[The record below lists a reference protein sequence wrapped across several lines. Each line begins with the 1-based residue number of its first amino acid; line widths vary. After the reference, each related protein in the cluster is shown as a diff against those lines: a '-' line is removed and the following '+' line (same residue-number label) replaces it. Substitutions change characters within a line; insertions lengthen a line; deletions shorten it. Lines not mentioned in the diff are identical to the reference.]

1 MLLKSFVFKEEGN
14 KMFRLKEHGTNVKT
28 ELIAGM
34 TTFLTMVYIVVV
46 NPIILSD
53 AGVPLDQV
61 FMATI
66 ISAVIGTLWMAI
78 CANYPIAIAPGMG
91 LNAYFTYAVVL
102 ASDGKIDYLTAFAA
116 VFVAGIIFI
125 ILSLTPLREKL
136 ITAIPSNLKYAI
148 TAGIGLFIAF
158 LGLRMSKV
166 VVASDSNLV
175 MLGDLTSPGVL
186 LTLFG
191 LIITVILMVR
201 NINGALFIGMVVTG
215 IVAALTGQL
224 HIEKVVA
231 LPHLP
236 EGILIWN
243 PIEAIGQVISYGL
256 YGVVFSFILVTLFDT
271 TGTMVGVAKQAGL
284 MKDDKLPRAR
294 QALLADSVATTVGS
308 MFGTSPTTAFVE
320 SSSGVAVGGRTGLTS
335 LTVAVLF
342 IVASFFGP
350 LVGALSGVAA
360 ITSPTL
366 IIVGALMIGSVK
378 EIEWSK
384 FDEAFPAFLI
394 ILIMPLT
401 SSISTGIAFG
411 FIVYPLLKLI
421 KGEAKKVNIMLYI
434 FAILFAFQ
442 LIFLPH

>member
-1 MLLKSFVFKEEGN
+1 MLLKMFVFKEEGN
-14 KMFRLKEHGTNVKT
+14 KMFRLKEHSTNVKT

-66 ISAVIGTLWMAI
+66 ISAVIGTLWMSL

-125 ILSLTPLREKL
+125 LLSLTPLREKL
-136 ITAIPSNLKYAI
+136 ITAIPKNLKHAI

-158 LGLRMSKV
+158 LGLRMAKV

-191 LIITVILMVR
+191 LLITVILMVR

-215 IVAALTGQL
+215 IVAVLTNQL
-224 HIEKVVA
+224 HIDKVIA

-243 PIEAIGQVISYGL
+243 PIEAISQVISYGL

-284 MKDDKLPRAR
+284 MKDEKLPRAR

-350 LVGALSGVAA
+350 LVGAISGVAA

-366 IIVGALMIGSVK
+366 IIVGTLMIGSVK

-401 SSISTGIAFG
+401 SSIATGIAFG
-411 FIVYPLLKLI
+411 FIIYPILKI
-421 KGEAKKVNIMLYI
+421 VKGEAKKVHPMLYI

-442 LIFLPH
+442 LLFLPH

>member
-1 MLLKSFVFKEEGN
+1 
-14 KMFRLKEHGTNVKT
+14 MFRLKEHSTNVKT

-66 ISAVIGTLWMAI
+66 ISAVIGTLWMSL

-125 ILSLTPLREKL
+125 LLSLTPLREKL
-136 ITAIPSNLKYAI
+136 ITAIPKNLKHAI

-158 LGLRMSKV
+158 LGLRMAKV

-191 LIITVILMVR
+191 LLITVILMVR
-201 NINGALFIGMVVTG
+201 NIKGALFIGMVITG
-215 IVAALTGQL
+215 IVAVLTNQL
-224 HIEKVVA
+224 HIDKVVA

-243 PIEAIGQVISYGL
+243 PIEAISQVISYGL

-284 MKDDKLPRAR
+284 MKDEKLPRAR

-350 LVGALSGVAA
+350 LVGAISGVAA

-366 IIVGALMIGSVK
+366 IIVGTLMIGSVK

-401 SSISTGIAFG
+401 SSIATGIAFG
-411 FIVYPLLKLI
+411 FIIYPILKI
-421 KGEAKKVNIMLYI
+421 VKGEAKKVHPMLYI

-442 LIFLPH
+442 LLFLPH

>member
-1 MLLKSFVFKEEGN
+1 
-14 KMFRLKEHGTNVKT
+14 MFRLKEHGTNVKT

-34 TTFLTMVYIVVV
+34 TTFLTMIYIVVV

-66 ISAVIGTLWMAI
+66 ISAVIGTLWMAL

-91 LNAYFTYAVVL
+91 LNAYFTYAVVI
-102 ASDGKIDYLTAFAA
+102 SSGGKIDYLTAFAA

-125 ILSLTPLREKL
+125 LLSLTPLREKL
-136 ITAIPSNLKYAI
+136 ITTIPQNLKHAI

-158 LGLRMSKV
+158 LGLRMAKV

-191 LIITVILMVR
+191 LFITVILMVR
-201 NINGALFIGMVVTG
+201 NVKGALFIGMIVTG
-215 IVAALTGQL
+215 IVAVLTNQL

-243 PIEAIGQVISYGL
+243 PIEAFSQVFSFGL

-284 MKDDKLPRAR
+284 MKGDKLPRAR
-294 QALLADSVATTVGS
+294 HALLADSVATTVGS

-320 SSSGVAVGGRTGLTS
+320 SSSGVAAGGRTGLTS
-335 LTVAVLF
+335 LTVAILF

-350 LVGALSGVAA
+350 LVSAVSGVAA

-366 IIVGALMIGSVK
+366 IIVGTLMIGSVK
-378 EIEWSK
+378 DIEWGK
-384 FDEAFPAFLI
+384 FEEAFPAFLI

-411 FIVYPLLKLI
+411 FITYPILKI
-421 KGEAKKVNIMLYI
+421 AKGEAKEVHPLLYV

>member
-1 MLLKSFVFKEEGN
+1 MFVFKEEGN

-78 CANYPIAIAPGMG
+78 CANFPIAVAPGMG
-91 LNAYFTYAVVL
+91 LNAYFTYAVVVG
-102 ASDGKIDYLTAFAA
+102 SNGQIDYITAFAT

-136 ITAIPSNLKYAI
+136 ITAIPANLKYAI

-175 MLGDLTSPGVL
+175 MLGDLTSPGVM

-191 LIITVILMVR
+191 LFISVILMAR
-201 NINGALFIGMVVTG
+201 NINGALFIGMVITG
-215 IVAALTGQL
+215 IVAALTNQL
-224 HIEKVVA
+224 HIKKIVA
-231 LPHLP
+231 FPHLP

-243 PIEAIGQVISYGL
+243 PIDAIGQVISYGL

-271 TGTMVGVAKQAGL
+271 TGTMIGVAKQAGL
-284 MKDDKLPRAR
+284 MKGDKLPRAR

-335 LTVAVLF
+335 LTVAILF
-342 IVASFFGP
+342 LVASFFGP
-350 LVGALSGVAA
+350 LVGAISGVAA

-366 IIVGALMIGSVK
+366 IIVGSLMIGSVK
-378 EIEWSK
+378 EIDWSK

-411 FIVYPLLKLI
+411 FIIYPILKII
-421 KGEAKKVNIMLYI
+421 KGEAKNVHILLYI
-434 FAILFAFQ
+434 FAVLFAIQ
-442 LIFLPH
+442 LMFLPH

>member
-1 MLLKSFVFKEEGN
+1 MLLKLFVFKKEGI
-14 KMFRLKEHGTNVKT
+14 KMFHLKEHGTNVKT

-34 TTFLTMVYIVVV
+34 TTFLTMIYIVIV
-46 NPIILSD
+46 NPIILSA

-66 ISAVIGTLWMAI
+66 ISAVIGTLWMAL

-91 LNAYFTYAVVL
+91 LNAYFTSVVL
-102 ASDGKIDYLTAFAA
+102 TPGGNIDYLTAFAA

-125 ILSLTPLREKL
+125 LLSLTPLREKL
-136 ITAIPSNLKYAI
+136 IMTIPENLKRAI

-158 LGLRMSKV
+158 LGLRMAKV

-191 LIITVILMVR
+191 LFITVILMVR
-201 NINGALFIGMVVTG
+201 NIKGALFIGMIVTG
-215 IVAALTGQL
+215 IAAALTNQL
-224 HIEKVVA
+224 HIDKVVA

-284 MKDDKLPRAR
+284 MKGDKLPRAR
-294 QALLADSVATTVGS
+294 KALLGDSLATTFGS

-320 SSSGVAVGGRTGLTS
+320 SSAGVAAGGRTGLTS

-350 LVGALSGVAA
+350 LVGAVSGVAA

-366 IIVGALMIGSVK
+366 IIVGTLMIGSVK

-384 FDEAFPAFLI
+384 FEEAFPAFLI

-411 FIVYPLLKLI
+411 FITYPILKI
-421 KGEAKKVNIMLYI
+421 VKGEAKEVHPILYV

-442 LIFLPH
+442 LLFLPH

>member
-1 MLLKSFVFKEEGN
+1 
-14 KMFRLKEHGTNVKT
+14 MFRLKEHGTNVKT

-46 NPIILSD
+46 NPTILSA

-66 ISAVIGTLWMAI
+66 IAAVIGTLWLAL

-91 LNAYFTYAVVL
+91 LNAYFTYTVVL
-102 ASDGKIDYLTAFAA
+102 ASDGKIDYMTAFAA

-125 ILSLTPLREKL
+125 LLSLTPLREKL
-136 ITAIPSNLKYAI
+136 IAVIPDNLKHAI

-158 LGLRMSKV
+158 LGLRMANII
-166 VVASDSNLV
+166 VASDSNLV

-191 LIITVILMVR
+191 LVITVILMVR
-201 NINGALFIGMVVTG
+201 NVNGALFIGMVVTG
-215 IVAALTGQL
+215 IVAMLTNQL
-224 HIEKVVA
+224 QINQVVA
-231 LPHLP
+231 VPHLP
-236 EGILIWN
+236 EGILVWN
-243 PIEAIGQVISYGL
+243 PIEAIGEVISYGL

-284 MKDDKLPRAR
+284 MKDGQLPRAR
-294 QALLADSVATTVGS
+294 HALLADSFATTVGS

-320 SSSGVAVGGRTGLTS
+320 SSAGVAAGGRTGLTS

-342 IVASFFGP
+342 IAASFFGP
-350 LVGALSGVAA
+350 LVGAVSNVAA

-378 EIEWSK
+378 EIDWSQ
-384 FDEAFPAFLI
+384 FDEAFPAFI
-394 ILIMPLT
+394 VILCMPLT

-411 FIVYPLLKLI
+411 FILYPILKVV
-421 KGEAKKVNIMLYI
+421 KGEAKKVHPMLYVFAVL
-434 FAILFAFQ
+434 FAIQ

>member
-1 MLLKSFVFKEEGN
+1 
-14 KMFRLKEHGTNVKT
+14 MFRLKEHGTNVKT
-28 ELIAGM
+28 ELLAGM

-46 NPIILSD
+46 NPIILSG

-66 ISAVIGTLWMAI
+66 ISAVIGTLWMAL
-78 CANYPIAIAPGMG
+78 CANYPIAVAPGMG
-91 LNAYFTYAVVL
+91 LNAYFTSAVVL
-102 ASDGKIDYLTAFAA
+102 ASGGKIDYITAFSA

-136 ITAIPSNLKYAI
+136 IMAIPENLKHAI

-158 LGLRMSKV
+158 LGLRMANII
-166 VVASDSNLV
+166 VASDSNLV
-175 MLGDLTSPGVL
+175 ALGDLTSPGVL

-191 LIITVILMVR
+191 LGITVILMVR
-201 NINGALFIGMVVTG
+201 NIHGALFIGMVVTG
-215 IVAALTGQL
+215 IVAALTNQL
-224 HIEKVVA
+224 HIDKVVA

-236 EGILIWN
+236 EGILVWN
-243 PIEAIGQVISYGL
+243 PIEAFSQVISYGL

-284 MKDDKLPRAR
+284 MKGNQLPRAR
-294 QALLADSVATTVGS
+294 KALLADSVATTVGS
-308 MFGTSPTTAFVE
+308 MFGTSPTTAFIE
-320 SSSGVAVGGRTGLTS
+320 SSAGVAAGGRTGLTS

-342 IVASFFGP
+342 IIASFFGP
-350 LVGALSGVAA
+350 LVGAVSGVAA

-366 IIVGALMIGSVK
+366 IIVGTLMIATVK
-378 EIEWSK
+378 EIEWDK
-384 FDEAFPAFLI
+384 LDEAFPAFLI
-394 ILIMPLT
+394 ILIMPLS
-401 SSISTGIAFG
+401 SSIATGIAFG
-411 FIVYPLLKLI
+411 FITYPILKI
-421 KGEAKKVNIMLYI
+421 VKGEAKKVHPILYV

>member
-1 MLLKSFVFKEEGN
+1 MLLKMFVFKEEGN
-14 KMFRLKEHGTNVKT
+14 KMFRLKEHSTNVKT

-66 ISAVIGTLWMAI
+66 ISAVIGTLWMSL

-125 ILSLTPLREKL
+125 LLSLTPLREKL
-136 ITAIPSNLKYAI
+136 ITAIPKNLKHAI

-158 LGLRMSKV
+158 LGLRMAKV

-191 LIITVILMVR
+191 LLITVILMVR
-201 NINGALFIGMVVTG
+201 NIKGALFIGMVITG
-215 IVAALTGQL
+215 IVAVLTNQL
-224 HIEKVVA
+224 HIDKVVA

-243 PIEAIGQVISYGL
+243 PIEAISQVISYGL

-284 MKDDKLPRAR
+284 MKDEKLPRAR

-350 LVGALSGVAA
+350 LVGAISGVAA

-366 IIVGALMIGSVK
+366 IIVGTLMIGSVK

-401 SSISTGIAFG
+401 SSIATGIAFG
-411 FIVYPLLKLI
+411 FIIYPILKI
-421 KGEAKKVNIMLYI
+421 VKGEAKKVHPMLYI

-442 LIFLPH
+442 LLFLPH

>member
-1 MLLKSFVFKEEGN
+1 
-14 KMFRLKEHGTNVKT
+14 MFRLKENGTNVKT

-34 TTFLTMVYIVVV
+34 TTFLTMLYIVVV

-66 ISAVIGTLWMAI
+66 ISAVIGTLWMAL
-78 CANYPIAIAPGMG
+78 CANYPIAVAPGMG

-125 ILSLTPLREKL
+125 LLSLTPLREKL
-136 ITAIPSNLKYAI
+136 IITIPKNLKHAI

-158 LGLRMSKV
+158 LGLRMANII
-166 VVASDSNLV
+166 VASDSNLV

-201 NINGALFIGMVVTG
+201 NIKGALFIGMVVTG
-215 IVAALTGQL
+215 VVAVLTNQL

-231 LPHLP
+231 MPHLP

-271 TGTMVGVAKQAGL
+271 TGTVVGVAKQAGL
-284 MKDDKLPRAR
+284 MKDEKLPRAR
-294 QALLADSVATTVGS
+294 QALLADSIATTAGS
-308 MFGTSPTTAFVE
+308 MFGTSPTTAFIE
-320 SSSGVAVGGRTGLTS
+320 STAGVAAGGRTGLTS

-342 IVASFFGP
+342 IIASFFGP
-350 LVGALSGVAA
+350 LVGAVSGVAA

-366 IIVGALMIGSVK
+366 IIVGTLMIATIK
-378 EIEWSK
+378 DIEWHK
-384 FDEAFPAFLI
+384 LDEAFPAFLI
-394 ILIMPLT
+394 ILLMPLT

-411 FIVYPLLKLI
+411 FITYPILKI
-421 KGEAKKVNIMLYI
+421 VKGEAKKVHPMLYI

-442 LIFLPH
+442 LVFLPH